1 MDRYIECVLFPTP
14 YFELETLNKYKK
26 GIIQIPTGRINEKTK
41 SDEKIPCYFQKNK
54 ESDKI
59 LIIFHGNGSD
69 FLNLP
74 YYAPEISQKNNIN
87 ILIPEY
93 PGYSIYISPHSMEK
107 CLENALIIYDY
118 ILNNIKGITEK
129 NIYVLGRSLGSS
141 IAVYLASKRNPG
153 GVFLMSAFTTFASVG
168 NHDEETK
175 QTLSGYFRSIDY
187 INKINSPLLLVHG
200 KVDPLVKKEET
211 IKLFDKCNENI
222 KKKEIILLENMAHNF
237 LYEQL
242 RDEIIPPIANF
253 AEKYCSLKDNNKCLI
268 NFDKDIYISDEEI
281 NNIIKYF
288 ENLYKEICF

>member
-1 MDRYIECVLFPTP
+1 MDSYIECVLFPTP

-200 KVDPLVKKEET
+200 KVDPLVKQEES
-211 IKLFDKCNENI
+211 IKLFEKCNKNI
-222 KKKEIILLENMAHNF
+222 KKKEIILLENMSHNF

-253 AEKYCSLKDNNKCLI
+253 AEKYCDLKNNTQCLI
-268 NFDKDIYISDEEI
+268 DFDKNIFITDDEI
-281 NNIIKYF
+281 NKFIQYYK
-288 ENLYKEICF
+288 NLRKEIEF

>member
-1 MDRYIECVLFPTP
+1 MDRYIECLLFPRP
-14 YFELETLNKYKK
+14 YFEIKTLKKYKG
-26 GIIQIPTGRINEKTK
+26 GIIQIPTGRKNERTK
-41 SDEKIPCYFQKNK
+41 DLEKIPCYFEKNQD
-54 ESDKI
+54 SDKI

-74 YYAPEISQKNNIN
+74 YYTPEISKKNNIN
-87 ILIPEY
+87 ILVPEY
-93 PGYSIYISPHSMEK
+93 PGYSIYISPHSEEK
-107 CLENALIIYDY
+107 CLENSLIVYDY

-153 GVFLMSAFTTFASVG
+153 GVFLMSAFTSFDSVG
-168 NHDEETK
+168 DHDEETRK
-175 QTLSGYFRSIDY
+175 DLSKYFRSIDY
-187 INKINSPLLLVHG
+187 IDKIKSPLLFVHG
-200 KVDPLVKKEET
+200 KIDPLVNKEESM
-211 IKLFDKCNENI
+211 KLYEKCNENI
-222 KKKEIILLENMAHNF
+222 KKKEIILIENMAHNF

-242 RDEIIPPIANF
+242 RNDIIPPIANF

-288 ENLYKEICF
+288 ENLFKEICF